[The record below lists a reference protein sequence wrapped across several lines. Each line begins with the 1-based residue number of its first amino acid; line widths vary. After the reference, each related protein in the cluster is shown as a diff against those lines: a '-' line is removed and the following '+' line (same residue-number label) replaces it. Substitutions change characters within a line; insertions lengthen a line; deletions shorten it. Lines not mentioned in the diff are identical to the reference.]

1 MRHLILMRTLLALL
15 VGLFVIHTVTAQ
27 TATAPNEGSR
37 LTPGSMP
44 GSYDFSWWGQPGRT
58 YFIQHSED
66 MMAWEYVPL
75 IESGVN
81 GALSWTF
88 NPTATKCFL
97 RLQFSDIPTN
107 DPFNDDFDGDKVSN
121 LDEVTLG
128 TNPLAAADTDT
139 DGLPDD
145 WERFYFGHTG
155 ADPNATAPGQ
165 GMTNL
170 QHFELGSNPN
180 NAPPPPTITPG
191 TATLEQSAAD
201 LLYPA
206 DDSQLLLQN
215 GNFSA
220 PSLGSSNWQTYAGI
234 TGWTAIS
241 GSLIELQKFSNLAIA
256 GQYCEL
262 DSHWPTSDRSGPSD
276 HGIQQ
281 TVNLAR
287 GRYILFFDYRGR
299 RAGADSLTAKV
310 KSAGTSTEVV
320 VATKT
325 AASTTVWKR
334 ASTTFEVTGGN
345 PNLATLPVTLS
356 FDIPDAE
363 AKDSYGAYIDNVI
376 LLPLDFLM
384 SHPVVV
390 GGNPPEYVT
399 NADLAKVQLTVA
411 AFPAADGTVVKWEI
425 VEGTGSL
432 SATESTTTDGFAR
445 TTLTTSTHAGDSYKV
460 KARITK
466 LILPPQGGNTPVE
479 LNLSASSY
487 DSVSAI
493 QQTTA
498 NIKVIPGFASSIVVE
513 RESVGGASA
522 VSLEAD
528 GKSEM
533 TLVATVR
540 DQFGQPVAENT
551 PVVWHLGG
559 LGEIAPLAAATA
571 ADGKARAKLIAGN
584 AVGQQ
589 KIHIEADGF
598 ATVETVEN
606 TAVTATVTS
615 SANSLDIATGQSA
628 VITANFPNAHD
639 GAKVRWFTSRGEIL
653 NAESTV
659 QSGQA
664 TAALRASG
672 GRTGA
677 VLITAA
683 VGGTSTGTTVTFTSS
698 APISVE
704 VDNPVIVGDAATA
717 GTFDVQ
723 RLDGTMQAVAYQ
735 ISTPVKIKAPAHAGQ
750 TATVQFGQ
758 MQPSV
763 FARYRMD
770 EITGGITPDTVSNYH
785 ATVTGAT
792 LDTAQK
798 HEGAGALSFDGGSA
812 FLSIADNAN
821 LRLQN
826 GFKVSAWV
834 KLSAGGGT
842 IVGKNG
848 EYRLFLDAQGRAAF
862 SVTTATGVKT
872 VTGPPMPLAQWVQV
886 SGEYAADGT
895 LALTVGGTKATA
907 PAGGALVPGTSAIVA
922 GQFAGRMDLLVF
934 SVGQH
939 FSAGT
944 SLAVTGLNG
953 GQVVL
958 DGNGEATLNLA
969 STGSGIVDDQNPV
982 ASVGV
987 RVSINP
993 VVELEDV
1000 VQVTTRKAY
1009 AVLDATMGDV
1019 KITVGNQ
1026 AANLAGAQKSE
1037 VIARSLIEFQ
1047 RTGQRS
1053 AALPFEPTGTII
1065 DRQQYGF
1072 RAALWL
1078 EETVDGAQQ
1087 VKVVLENVNR
1097 LNLTPEQEAQLQDQV
1112 TALLMDA
1119 VKGASDQGAQQHLAE
1134 AYGGLVATLAD
1145 LSEQASFQAFTT
1157 VIDGRAIFVDMG
1169 ELHEDFGP
1177 GVIFDLAAF
1186 AGKEAQNP
1194 TIVQEVMGIIKTFDD
1209 IATGQWQQTVFD
1221 TSEDFIRK
1229 TAEAALAAG
1238 KLTDGEVFAIGYG
1251 WGLYGEGFGAL
1262 QAGNP
1267 QAASR
1272 LASQMAATVIAAING
1287 SQAARDALQEAIPI
1301 WGLKKMNDATNALEA
1316 QGKHF
1321 DAGKKSAQLTVGAVG
1336 TAVAVGSMVKGGVS
1350 LIRAAKVLKPQKGGP
1365 PRVPASFGRAPRLD
1379 YRKTFFEGNPNLKP
1393 ASDFI
1398 EVHHAVEQQVLTK
1411 PGYQNIATPSEIN
1424 SIQNLRGIRKGRI
1437 DPATGREFHRS
1448 TIRDL
1453 WDDFYSKYDV
1463 ELNRPPTK
1471 QELLEFATHIDD
1483 LYGQLFVPSVR

>member
-1 MRHLILMRTLLALL
+1 MNHLSTMRSFLTLLA
-15 VGLFVIHTVTAQ
+15 GLFVIHTATAQ
-27 TATAPNEGSR
+27 TASDPNEGAR
-37 LTPGSMP
+37 LTLGSLP

-66 MMAWEYVPL
+66 LLAWEYVPM
-75 IESGVN
+75 IESGAN
-81 GALSWTF
+81 GSLSWTF
-88 NPTATKCFL
+88 NPTASKCFL

-121 LDEVTLG
+121 IEEVTLG
-128 TNPLAAADTDT
+128 TNPLSAADSDT

-180 NAPPPPTITPG
+180 NAPPPPTITAG
-191 TATLEQSAAD
+191 TATLDQSAAT

-206 DDSQLLLQN
+206 DDSQLLIKN

-220 PSLGSSNWQTYAGI
+220 PSLGSSNWKTYAGI

-262 DSHWPTSDRSGPSD
+262 DSHWPTSDHSGPSD

-334 ASTTFEVTGGN
+334 ASTTFELTGGN

-356 FDIPDAE
+356 FNIPDAE

-376 LLPLDFLM
+376 LLPLEFLM
-384 SHPVVV
+384 SHPEVG
-390 GGNPPEYVT
+390 GGNPPEYLT
-399 NADLAKVQLTVA
+399 NADLAKVQLTAA
-411 AFPAADGTVVKWEI
+411 AFPAADGTVIKWEI

-432 SATESTTTDGFAR
+432 SATESTTTDGFAS
-445 TTLTTSTHAGDSYKV
+445 TTLTTSTHVGDSYKV

-466 LILPPQGGNTPVE
+466 LILPPEGGNTPVE
-479 LNLSASSY
+479 LDLSASSY
-487 DSVSAI
+487 DSVSEI

-498 NIKVIPGFASSIVVE
+498 NIKVIPGFASSIAVE
-513 RESVGGASA
+513 RESVGGGSA

-528 GKSEM
+528 GKAEM
-533 TLVATVR
+533 TLVATVK

-559 LGEIAPLAAATA
+559 LGEIAPLAATTA
-571 ADGKARAKLIAGN
+571 ADGKIRARLIAGN

-598 ATVETVEN
+598 ETVETVEN
-606 TAVTATVTS
+606 TAVTAVVTS

-628 VITANFPNAHD
+628 VITAIFPNAHD

-653 NAESTV
+653 NADSTV

-664 TAALRASG
+664 TATLRASG

-704 VDNPVIVGDAATA
+704 VVNPVIVGDAASA
-717 GTFDVQ
+717 GTFDVL

-770 EITGGITPDTVSNYH
+770 EITGGITPDAVSGYH

-792 LDTAQK
+792 LDTVQK
-798 HEGAGALSFDGGSA
+798 HEGAGALSFDGGNAS
-812 FLSIADNAN
+812 LSIADQSN
-821 LRLQN
+821 LRLQS

-834 KLSAGGGT
+834 KASSAAGT
-842 IVGKNG
+842 IVSKNS

-862 SVTTATGVKT
+862 SVTTTTGVKT

-895 LALTVGGTKATA
+895 FTLTVGGTKATA
-907 PAGGALVPGTSAIVA
+907 PAGGALIPGTNPIVV

-944 SLAVTGLNG
+944 GLAVTGLSG

-958 DGNGEATLNLA
+958 DGNGEATLTLA
-969 STGSGIVDDQNPV
+969 STGAGTVDDLNPV

-993 VVELEDV
+993 VVELENV

-1019 KITVGNQ
+1019 KITVQNQ

-1047 RTGQRS
+1047 RTGQR
-1053 AALPFEPTGTII
+1053 AAAIPFDPTGTII
-1065 DRQQYGF
+1065 ERQQYGF

-1078 EETVDGAQQ
+1078 EETGDGAQQ

-1112 TALLMDA
+1112 TALLMEA
-1119 VKGASDQGAQQHLAE
+1119 VKGASDQGAQQHLTE
-1134 AYGGLVATLAD
+1134 TYGGLVATLAE

-1157 VIDGRAIFVDMG
+1157 VIDGRTIFVDMG
-1169 ELHEDFGP
+1169 ELHENFGP
-1177 GVIFDLAAF
+1177 GVVFDLAAF
-1186 AGKEAQNP
+1186 AGKEPQNP
-1194 TIVQEVMGIIKTFDD
+1194 SIVQEVLGILKTFDD
-1209 IATGQWQQTVFD
+1209 ITTGQWLQTVFD
-1221 TSEDFIRK
+1221 SSEDFIRI

-1238 KLTDGEVFAIGYG
+1238 KLTEEEVFAIGYG
-1251 WGLYGEGFGAL
+1251 WGLYGEAFAIGQVA
-1262 QAGNP
+1262 NP
-1267 QAASR
+1267 MAARR
-1272 LASQMAATVIAAING
+1272 LASQMAATIVAAING
-1287 SQAARDALQEAIPI
+1287 SQEARTALKEAVPI
-1301 WGLKKMNDATNALEA
+1301 WGLKVMNDELNNLAE
-1316 QGKHF
+1316 QGKLF
-1321 DAGKKSAQLTVGAVG
+1321 DTGKKSAQLTVGVVG
-1336 TAVAVGSMVKGGVS
+1336 TPAVVGSMVKGGVS
-1350 LIRAAKVLKPQKGGP
+1350 LFRAAKVFKPKKGGP
-1365 PRVPASFGRAPRLD
+1365 PKTKASVGRSKRAPGQ
-1379 YRKTFFEGNPNLKP
+1379 YKENFFDRHPEKRGKV
-1393 ASDFI
+1393 
-1398 EVHHAVEQQVLTK
+1398 EVHRMIEGRGPTNSGK
-1411 PGYQNIATPSEIN
+1411 YPGLFTLDEIASYD
-1424 SIQNLRGIRKGRI
+1424 NLRGIPLTPEGSAMHRTIDGIRGMDNRFYKQFEKLGRAPTRAEMLRHLDDI
-1437 DPATGREFHRS
+1437 D
-1448 TIRDL
+1448 
-1453 WDDFYSKYDV
+1453 DV
-1463 ELNRPPTK
+1463 FGTQFDPPTR
-1471 QELLEFATHIDD
+1471 
-1483 LYGQLFVPSVR
+1483 S